1 VLLQDIRCA
10 VSRGAAAI
18 GAELRLLSELQCAK
32 IKMLSL
38 PPPSRVSTAL
48 ARPPSGAHAVVPIA
62 WDPLRRRR
70 AVVARSA
77 AGSSRRRRPRPHGG
91 WHR

>member
-32 IKMLSL
+32 MLSL
-38 PPPSRVSTAL
+38 PPPSR
-48 ARPPSGAHAVVPIA
+48 ART
-62 WDPLRRRR
+62 
-70 AVVARSA
+70 A
-77 AGSSRRRRPRPHGG
+77 AGIANRIIATMLIKQTLGLA
-91 WHR
+91 